1 MVTETDA
8 FEVLNPVSQLA
19 ADLGEAL
26 VMPTRPSS
34 LEGKRVGFYWNR
46 KPGGIHYLNQVETRL
61 KQQFPSIETFH
72 YDSRRPI
79 QKSVLEAIEADHCD
93 IVVGATAD

>member
-1 MVTETDA
+1 MATETEA

-26 VMPTRPSS
+26 IMSPRPSS
-34 LEGKRVGFYWNR
+34 LEGKRVGLYWNR
-46 KPGGIHYLNQVETRL
+46 KPGGIHFLNQVEDQL
-61 KQQFPSIETFH
+61 KQQFPGIETFH

-79 QKSVLEAIEADHCD
+79 QKSVVEAIEADHCD
-93 IVVGATAD
+93 VVIGATAD